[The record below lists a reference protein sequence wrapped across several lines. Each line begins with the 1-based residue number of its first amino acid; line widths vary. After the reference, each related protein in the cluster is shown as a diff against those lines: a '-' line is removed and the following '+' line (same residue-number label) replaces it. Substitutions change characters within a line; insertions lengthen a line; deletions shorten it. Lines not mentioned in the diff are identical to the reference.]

1 MRWKRAR
8 RSSNVEDRRGRRVAA
23 GGGLGLVGIVIVVVI
38 SLVLGKN
45 PIEMLGLVGDMA
57 GTAPAGETRGP
68 APDPND
74 PAIAFV
80 ESILGETED
89 VWTALIGPDYPAP
102 RLIVFSDRVRSACG
116 GASSAMGPFY
126 CPADQQIYIDL
137 SFFAEMQRSLGGG
150 GDFAEA
156 YVIAHE
162 VGHHV
167 QTVTGLSAPV
177 TAARRAGR
185 NVEGDGGLLV
195 RQELQA
201 DCLSA
206 SGPITPRIAMTGWN
220 RAISRKRLQP
230 PRRSATTR
238 CSGAPGAKSY
248 RMLSPTAPPSS
259 ACAGS
264 AGVSTTAIRHAAT
277 RSAPRRSDYIPFLRC
292 WSLLRRLSRPEG
304 QKTAELVKVRR
315 PRLDD
320 QPYRK

>member
-23 GGGLGLVGIVIVVVI
+23 GGGLGLVGIVVVVII

-89 VWTALIGPDYPAP
+89 VWTGLIGAQYPAP

-126 CPADQQIYIDL
+126 CPADQTVYLDL
-137 SFFAEMQRSLGGG
+137 GFWQDMQTQLGASGA
-150 GDFAEA
+150 DFAKA

-162 VGHHV
+162 FGHHV
-167 QTVTGLSAPV
+167 QKLTGASDKVRQAQVEQHQL
-177 TAARRAGR
+177 AGR
-185 NVEGDGGLLV
+185 D
-195 RQELQA
+195 
-201 DCLSA
+201 
-206 SGPITPRIAMTGWN
+206 
-220 RAISRKRLQP
+220 
-230 PRRSATTR
+230 
-238 CSGAPGAKSY
+238 
-248 RMLSPTAPPSS
+248 
-259 ACAGS
+259 
-264 AGVSTTAIRHAAT
+264 
-277 RSAPRRSDYIPFLRC
+277 F
-292 WSLLRRLSRPEG
+292 
-304 QKTAELVKVRR
+304 
-315 PRLDD
+315 
-320 QPYRK
+320 